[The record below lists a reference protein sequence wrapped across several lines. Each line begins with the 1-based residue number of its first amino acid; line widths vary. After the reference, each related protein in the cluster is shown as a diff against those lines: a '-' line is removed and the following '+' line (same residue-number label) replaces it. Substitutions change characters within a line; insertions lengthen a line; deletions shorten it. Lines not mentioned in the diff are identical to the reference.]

1 MVPAAALTIDQHSWR
16 VAGMQGTGSK
26 TLVAGEP
33 VFVPRHRAIRFSDVV
48 RGTTPGH
55 AIPDNIM
62 AQFGFATWGAVTL
75 VAPLLGTAQG
85 ALDWFVGAMRS
96 KAKSSL
102 QPGAPVSAA
111 QSPNT
116 QMRVGEASAKIDSAM
131 ALLMADLT
139 PLEAKIRS
147 GQSPSVAERIRI
159 RRDIGFAARQASD
172 AVTLLFEGAGAAS
185 AALDA
190 PIQRH
195 WRDIHAAAR
204 HASLDVQ
211 AIYALVGQERFG
223 LEPTG
228 QY

>member
-1 MVPAAALTIDQHSWR
+1 
-16 VAGMQGTGSK
+16 
-26 TLVAGEP
+26 
-33 VFVPRHRAIRFSDVV
+33 
-48 RGTTPGH
+48 
-55 AIPDNIM
+55 
-62 AQFGFATWGAVTL
+62 
-75 VAPLLGTAQG
+75 
-85 ALDWFVGAMRS
+85 MRS

-131 ALLMADLT
+131 ALLIADLT